1 MSSGTGAAHPT
12 GSWALRP
19 DDRPLIRLTSQR
31 VGLVSLDVTAPV
43 VVCQLNLAEETAELV
58 LQLSLNEL
66 KTGNF
71 LMQGAARALVRKF
84 DGDALTF
91 DATGAGGPAPW
102 AVAGIAHSGH
112 VDVPLEIKASPVG
125 PGGDPMSHLHLT
137 GTAVMEEVNI
147 PLPGIGRI
155 KDFTFAVEGRVGLD
169 PA

>member
-1 MSSGTGAAHPT
+1 MSSHGAPLT
-12 GSWALRP
+12 GSWTMVT

-31 VGLVSLDVTAPV
+31 VGLVTLDVTAPLV
-43 VVCQLNLAEETAELV
+43 MGRLDVGDDAAEVA
-58 LQLSLNEL
+58 LQLSLNSL
-66 KTGNF
+66 KTSNF

-91 DATGAGGPAPW
+91 DASGESGPGPW
-102 AVAGIAHSGH
+102 TVSGIAHSGH
-112 VDVPLEIKASPVG
+112 VDVPLQVTATPDG
-125 PGGDPMSHLHLT
+125 RDDPMSHLHLT

-155 KDFTFAVEGRVGLD
+155 KDFTFAVEGRVGIV